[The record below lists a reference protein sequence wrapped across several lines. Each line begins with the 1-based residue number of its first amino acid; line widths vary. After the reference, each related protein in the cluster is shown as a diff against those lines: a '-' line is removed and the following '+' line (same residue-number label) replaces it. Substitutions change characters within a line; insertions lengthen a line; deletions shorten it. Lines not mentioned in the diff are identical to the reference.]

1 MSNQTFTGIN
11 AVVFH
16 PQWGVLMDFHK
27 IARAEHDLISNKS
40 HIVFASYYNQA
51 SAENGLEAM
60 AHNTVVLDNAILA
73 DEPTLLQ
80 TVIDAP
86 DNIMTGGTIVSGT
99 INTDSGGA

>member
-16 PQWGVLMDFHK
+16 PQWGVPMGFHK
-27 IARAEHDLISNKS
+27 IARAEHDLVSNKS
-40 HIVFASYYNQA
+40 YIVFASYYNQA

-60 AHNTVVLDNAILA
+60 THNTVILDSAILA

-80 TVIDAP
+80 TVVDAP
-86 DNIMTGGTIVSGT
+86 DNIMTGGTIVTGEVST
-99 INTDSGGA
+99 EDEV